1 MSDNPYTV
9 IVGRM
14 GAAPKPSPAPT
25 AVPTPQA
32 VTPVEQATPAAPEPP
47 NPYSAIVRGL
57 TEPPPAKL
65 VLDSAGRTDADKF
78 AQARKLGIE
87 FGIPAEVVERNL
99 EEIQARKKVL
109 DGDAALES
117 APATKGWLQS
127 DPENAKL
134 SHDQISTMAGFEDV
148 VRQMADADASGP
160 GTVTA
165 VDVARSVP
173 AGAVKGVGSI
183 AGLATAGASV
193 RGLRD
198 RALAGVAR
206 AAGLETLA
214 KMLEDP
220 KLRELREQETK
231 AVEGVGAAVKGFGE
245 SIGPTNKNFLTD
257 VGEGV
262 GQVGMQITALLMTG
276 GLGGG
281 AILFGQGA
289 DQVAADVKKAGA
301 EGTAG
306 GDLGILAGGATTALI
321 EKYGLGVL
329 MKKLPENVQ
338 SKIFRVLLGAG
349 TEGATEILEDVANN
363 VTALALYDHERVLFG
378 DDTLYQGGVGAAVGA
393 LVSAAIPGRRAIKRR
408 EHLTKVIED
417 VQGSPL
423 AQRAPDKAIE
433 HAAAVLDT
441 NNVDIYVSGV
451 RLAEEA
457 GPERLTELGLDR
469 SVEQAIE
476 RGGDVRLTNEQFAK
490 LAQEGVAGNLVDDV
504 RVGEGAMTAAEAKTV
519 PDEEAQKRANERD
532 AEAMAE
538 AEKAAPAAP
547 AEGAEWKANQW
558 QRRQLIAAGFGKEEI
573 EGMSQQDVLDLV
585 GEKPPSPDRWHAEA
599 HEPVA
604 LAEDQLG
611 LKAMFAT
618 AEEAGMTDQQ
628 YASYLAALEEA
639 GDGARKRATER
650 AIKRQQK
657 QITTEWQ
664 AEREVVRQQTEESV
678 RQLPIYSAL
687 DGLNVDRLDAGAIVE
702 IMGQESILEILPKS
716 NGRQIFQRKGGIHPD
731 IYAEMYG
738 FEDGRTMIDEMMAAL
753 PIKEKIEAET
763 DRKMAEQHGAI
774 LNKQRDLQEA
784 LEDLHEDKEYLKVL
798 TSELKALQGETKKGG
813 ALDPALF
820 RATASAGL
828 AQQQIRDIN
837 PKLFLD
843 EEARKGK
850 LAGKLI
856 RGKGKVGGEK
866 LGGTNRSAAAKA
878 KFEQILNFEYARQ
891 AFDVRRQVE
900 TQRKHLADLAD
911 PSKAIPGIDAG
922 HRDRLIELLSGYDF
936 SKGFVRAPAGLR
948 ETVHYGNMSL
958 GAFASLH
965 RQAKVIETEGRK
977 WRSLVINGKTM
988 DFEEAKAQLIERLST
1003 LPELPRMKREAA
1015 GDKTLFDRA
1024 RSVLA
1029 SAQAALSKVEL
1040 VVKKLDGGELAG
1052 PWHKAVFQPLVDAQT
1067 MKLDLY
1073 QEALTPIIEGAKGLP
1088 EAVGKKLDFKI
1099 PNVSLGGR
1107 KVSYAEALMVALN
1120 SGNASNSEKMIEGSQ
1135 YIPDHQKWT
1144 PEEVQAA
1151 LDALPPEAAAWVQG
1165 VFDRFEKIRPMVE
1178 GVYRGVHGI
1187 SPARIESRKFKVG
1200 GVEVKGGYFPLAY
1213 DQRATA
1219 PLKESSSEALNMMLH
1234 PGDRA
1239 GVFSGMTKAREESY
1253 AAPVSLEFSGLA
1265 HAIERHLHFVSHFEA
1280 FNNTRKLLEDRSIS
1294 AALTAR
1300 VGPEY
1305 RDELHR
1311 WLDAVATNNAD
1322 FKTSQGANRVTQ
1334 FIRTNITVAV
1344 LGLSYSTL
1352 ASQTLGLSTSIAVL
1366 GAGPGGKFSAR
1377 EGGKWMAVGLD
1388 RYAADMRGSVEM
1400 AKELSGEMRHRLG
1413 NADREQAEALR
1424 QTAEGRNVY
1433 MLAQRASLKT
1443 IGGMQFYTIDMP
1455 TWIGAFNQGLS
1466 RDMSERDAANY
1477 ADAAVRTSQ
1486 GSGHLKDQ
1494 AALQRQKGLTQ
1505 FLTMFSTFTTL
1516 LYGLVSETV
1525 GSAVANP
1532 KRLPSTISRLTF
1544 LLVVAA
1550 AGEALIRQD
1559 FPDEDE
1565 DDAAKLAKWGL
1576 KSLVLGI
1583 KSTPVVGQMVA
1594 GEIEGFKGAQMS
1606 PVQGIPRKTA
1616 EALKAMAKIVEE
1628 QDVELKDARKV
1639 LDAVGLAVGLPG
1651 TAQIVRVLK
1660 AIEEESDNPYDYL
1673 VTPKKN

>member
-1 MSDNPYTV
+1 MSDNPYDV

-14 GAAPKPSPAPT
+14 GAATKPPPAPEAAPAPQIT
-25 AVPTPQA
+25 APRA
-32 VTPVEQATPAAPEPP
+32 PAAPAAEAPA
-47 NPYSAIVRGL
+47 NPYDAIVERAV
-57 TEPPPAKL
+57 EPPPAKL

-99 EEIQARKKVL
+99 EEVQARKKVL
-109 DGDAALES
+109 DGDAALEN

-127 DPENAKL
+127 NPENAKL
-134 SHDQISTMAGFEDV
+134 SHDQISTLAGFEDV
-148 VRQMADADASGP
+148 VRQMADTDASGSN
-160 GTVTA
+160 TVTA
-165 VDVARSVP
+165 MDVARSVP
-173 AGAVKGVGSI
+173 AGAVKGAGAI
-183 AGLATAGASV
+183 AGIATAGAAA

-198 RALAGVAR
+198 RALAGIAR

-220 KLRELREQETK
+220 TLRELREQETK
-231 AVEGVGAAVKGFGE
+231 AVEGVGAAVKSFGE

-289 DQVAADVKKAGA
+289 DQAAADVKKSGA

-306 GDLGILAGGATTALI
+306 GDLGVLAGGATTALI
-321 EKYGLGVL
+321 EKFGLGVL

-349 TEGATEILEDVANN
+349 TEGASEILEDVANN
-363 VTALALYDHERVLFG
+363 VTALALYDHDRVLFG

-393 LVSAAIPGRRAIKRR
+393 LVSAAIPGRRAIRRR

-417 VQGSPL
+417 VQSSPL
-423 AQRAPDKAIE
+423 AQRAPDKAVE

-490 LAQEGVAGNLVDDV
+490 LAQEGVAGNLADDV
-504 RVGEGAMTAAEAKTV
+504 RVGEGSMTAAEAKAV
-519 PDEEAQKRANERD
+519 PDEEAQKRADARD
-532 AEAMAE
+532 AETMAE

-547 AEGAEWKANQW
+547 TEGAEWKANQW

-611 LKAMFAT
+611 LQAMFAT
-618 AEEAGMTDQQ
+618 AQEAGMTDQQ

-657 QITTEWQ
+657 QLTAEWQ

-678 RQLPIYSAL
+678 RQLPVYSAL
-687 DGLNVDRLDAGAIVE
+687 DGLGVDRLDANAIVE

-716 NGRQIFQRKGGIHPD
+716 NGRQIFQRRGGIHPD
-731 IYAEMYG
+731 VYAELYG

-763 DRKMAEQHGAI
+763 DRKMAEKHGAI

-784 LEDLHEDKEYLKVL
+784 LEDLHQDKEYFKVL
-798 TSELKALQGETKKGG
+798 TSELKALRGEAKKGG

-856 RGKGKVGGEK
+856 RGKGKVDGEK
-866 LGGTNRSAAAKA
+866 LGGSDRSAASKA

-891 AFDVRRQVE
+891 AFEVRREVE
-900 TQRKHLADLAD
+900 AQRKHLADLAD

-922 HRDRLIELLSGYDF
+922 HRDRLLELLSGYDF
-936 SKGFVRAPAGLR
+936 SKGFVRDPAGLR

-958 GAFASLH
+958 GAFAALH
-965 RQAKVIETEGRK
+965 RQAKAIETEGRK
-977 WRSLVINGKTM
+977 WRSLVVGGKAL
-988 DFEEAKAQLIERLST
+988 DFEEAKAQLLDRLAK
-1003 LPELPRMKREAA
+1003 LPELPRMQREAA

-1029 SAQAALSKVEL
+1029 SAQATLSKVEL
-1040 VVKKLDGGELAG
+1040 VIKKLDGGELGG
-1052 PWHKAVFQPLVDAQT
+1052 PWHKTVFQPLADAQSL
-1067 MKLDLY
+1067 KLDLY

-1088 EAVGKKLDFKI
+1088 DAIGKRLDFKI

-1120 SGNASNSEKMIEGSQ
+1120 SGNASNSDKLIEGSQ
-1135 YIPDHQKWT
+1135 YIPNHSKWT

-1151 LDALPPEAAAWVQG
+1151 LDALPPEAAPWVQS

-1178 GVYRGVHGI
+1178 EVYRGVYGI
-1187 SPARIESRKFKVG
+1187 SPSRIEPRKFKVG
-1200 GVEVKGGYFPLAY
+1200 GVEVKGGYFPMMY

-1219 PLKESSSEALNMMLH
+1219 ELKESSSEALNMMLH

-1239 GVFSGMTKAREESY
+1239 GVFSGMTKAREENY

-1265 HAIERHLHFVSHFEA
+1265 HSIERHLHFVSHFEA
-1280 FNNTRKLLEDRSIS
+1280 FNNTRKILENRDIS
-1294 AALTAR
+1294 AEISAR
-1300 VGPEY
+1300 LGPEY

-1322 FKTSQGANRVTQ
+1322 FKTSQGANRLTQ
-1334 FIRTNITVAV
+1334 IVRSHITIGV
-1344 LGLSYSTL
+1344 LGLSYTTM
-1352 ASQTLGLSTSIAVL
+1352 ASQALGLSTSVAVL

-1377 EGGKWMAVGLD
+1377 EGVKWMAVGVD
-1388 RYAADMRGSVEM
+1388 RYVADTRGSVEL

-1424 QTAEGRNVY
+1424 QTAHGGNVY
-1433 MLAQRASLKT
+1433 TLAQRASLKA
-1443 IGGMQFYTIDMP
+1443 IGGMQFYVVDMP

-1466 RDMSERDAANY
+1466 RDMSERQAADY

-1494 AALQRQKGLTQ
+1494 ASLQRQKGLTQ
-1505 FLTMFSTFTTL
+1505 WLTMFSTYTTL

-1525 GSAVANP
+1525 GATVASP
-1532 KRLPSTISRLTF
+1532 KRLPSTIIRMVF
-1544 LLVVAA
+1544 LLVLAA

-1559 FPDEDE
+1559 FPNEE

-1576 KSLVLGI
+1576 KSMLVGV
-1583 KSTPVVGQMVA
+1583 KSTPVVGQLIASEV
-1594 GEIEGFKGAQMS
+1594 EGFKGGGMS
-1606 PVQGIPRKTA
+1606 PVEGLGTKTA
-1616 EALKAMAKIVEE
+1616 EAFKSMVRMVEE
-1628 QDVELKDARKV
+1628 GEVNLKDARKV
-1639 LDAVGLAVGLPG
+1639 LNAAGLAAGLPG
-1651 TAQIVRVLK
+1651 TTQLVRVMK
-1660 AIEEESDNPYDYL
+1660 AIEEESENPYDYL
-1673 VTPKKN
+1673 VTPKKK